1 MRAALLPFEC
11 FFGRDDVVFDQIV
24 AKDHADFL
32 VLHEGFSKT
41 ERIGDATLSFL
52 VGVVNSLEAKFS
64 PVSQEMQKI
73 ARVLTTRD
81 DDDVSNSRVHKCL
94 NRVENHG
101 AVKDRQKVL
110 VGDSG

>member
-1 MRAALLPFEC
+1 MRAALLRFEC
-11 FFGRDDVVFDQIV
+11 FLGRDDVVFDQIV
-24 AKDHADFL
+24 AKDHADF
-32 VLHEGFSKT
+32 VVFDERFSQA
-41 ERIGDATLSFL
+41 ERVGDATLSFL
-52 VGVVNSLEAKFS
+52 VSVVNSLEAKFS
-64 PVSQEMQKI
+64 PVSQEAQKI

-94 NRVENHG
+94 NGIENHG